1 MGTPP
6 GGESSSAPCMAAS
19 GVTSTIS
26 PITRDS
32 WPSDRTIPNRTPG
45 FRRISSALLVLF
57 YKPVRP
63 RAWWALWPEW

>member
-45 FRRISSALLVLF
+45 FRRISSGYWSFSTNLCVRGVVGLV
-57 YKPVRP
+57 
-63 RAWWALWPEW
+63 A